1 MNSEI
6 QETLSVHSHNT
17 FSSFKFPSQD
27 WQNIAGNQST
37 LFALNG
43 RIRKSKKETRPQPG
57 PNDAYKRGLLPTPA
71 RPQDLKTM
79 YKKKQKE
86 EEEEGK
92 KKKKEARRNKKKE

>member
-86 EEEEGK
+86 EEE
-92 KKKKEARRNKKKE
+92 KKKKEERRNKKKE